1 MEPNFSSV
9 SGISLHAKHHRR
21 YDNLLVADTVGDA
34 LRAARVVM
42 VNKPSNLPGPSA
54 SLDVDGMLGRLAKW
68 LRILGFD
75 AAFPRSR
82 PSEGRLFITARRSAP
97 YAGAIVVS
105 GDDPSDQLR
114 QVLKQA
120 GIRPDPRLFL
130 SRCLICNLP
139 VRAVRREDV
148 AGKVPD
154 RILEKTALFHECP
167 ECGRIY
173 WEGSQAER
181 IKKRLQPPSKTP

>member
-1 MEPNFSSV
+1 MQ
-9 SGISLHAKHHRR
+9 
-21 YDNLLVADTVGDA
+21 
-34 LRAARVVM
+34 
-42 VNKPSNLPGPSA
+42 VNDPSAQPIPSA
-54 SLDVDGMLGRLAKW
+54 SFDVNGMLGRLAKW

-75 AAFPRSR
+75 AAFPRSQ
-82 PSEGRLFITARRSAP
+82 PSAGRLFVTARRSVT

-105 GDDPSDQLR
+105 GKDPSDQLR

-120 GIRPDPRLFL
+120 GIRLDPRLFL
-130 SRCLICNLP
+130 IRCLICNVP
-139 VRAVRREDV
+139 VREVQRDDV

-154 RILEKTALFHECP
+154 GVFQRSRSFHECP

-173 WEGSQAER
+173 WEGSHAER

>member
-1 MEPNFSSV
+1 MMVKEPPDPP
-9 SGISLHAKHHRR
+9 I
-21 YDNLLVADTVGDA
+21 
-34 LRAARVVM
+34 
-42 VNKPSNLPGPSA
+42 PSA

-82 PSEGRLFITARRSAP
+82 PSPGRFFVTARKSIT

-105 GDDPSDQLR
+105 GEDPSDQLR
-114 QVLKQA
+114 QVLEQA

-130 SRCLICNLP
+130 SRCLICNVP
-139 VRAVRREDV
+139 VREVQWEDV

-154 RILEKTALFHECP
+154 GVFQKSRSFHECP

-173 WEGSQAER
+173 WEGSHAER
-181 IKKRLQPPSKTP
+181 IKKRLEGST

>member
-1 MEPNFSSV
+1 MEHNFSSD
-9 SGISLHAKHHRR
+9 SAISLHVKHHRR
-21 YDNLLVADTVGDA
+21 YDSLLAADSVGDA

-42 VNKPSNLPGPSA
+42 DNHPPNLPGPSA

-82 PSEGRLFITARRSAP
+82 PSAGRIFVTARRSVT
-97 YAGAIVVS
+97 YAGVIVVS
-105 GDDPSDQLR
+105 GEDPSDQLR
-114 QVLKQA
+114 QVLEQA
-120 GIRPDPRLFL
+120 GIRPDPNFFL
-130 SRCLICNLP
+130 SRCLICNMP
-139 VRAVRREDV
+139 VREVRQEDV

-154 RILEKTALFHECP
+154 GVLQRSRSFHECP

-173 WEGSQAER
+173 WEGSHADR
-181 IKKRLQPPSKTP
+181 IKKRL

>member
-75 AAFPRSR
+75 AAFPRSG
-82 PSEGRLFITARRSAP
+82 PSAGRLFVTARRSVTH
-97 YAGAIVVS
+97 AGAIVVS
-105 GDDPSDQLR
+105 GEDTSDQLR
-114 QVLKQA
+114 QVLEQA
-120 GIRPDPRLFL
+120 GIRPDPRLFF
-130 SRCLICNLP
+130 SRCLICNVP
-139 VRAVRREDV
+139 VREVQRKDV
-148 AGKVPD
+148 VGKVSYGVFQ
-154 RILEKTALFHECP
+154 RSRSFHECP

-173 WEGSQAER
+173 WEGSHAEK
-181 IKKRLQPPSKTP
+181 IKKRLQNLGSV

>member
-1 MEPNFSSV
+1 
-9 SGISLHAKHHRR
+9 
-21 YDNLLVADTVGDA
+21 LLAADTVGDA
-34 LRAARVVM
+34 LRAARIVM
-42 VNKPSNLPGPSA
+42 VIQASNLPIPSA

-82 PSEGRLFITARRSAP
+82 PSEGRLFVTARRSVA

-105 GDDPSDQLR
+105 GGDPSDQLR
-114 QVLKQA
+114 QVMEQA
-120 GIRPDPRLFL
+120 GIRPDPRLLL
-130 SRCLICNLP
+130 SRCLICNVP
-139 VRAVRREDV
+139 VREVQREDI

-154 RILEKTALFHECP
+154 GVFQRSRSFHECP

-173 WEGSQAER
+173 WEGSHAER
-181 IKKRLQPPSKTP
+181 IKKKLQGSAFVKQQSED

>member
-1 MEPNFSSV
+1 MLE
-9 SGISLHAKHHRR
+9 
-21 YDNLLVADTVGDA
+21 DD
-34 LRAARVVM
+34 
-42 VNKPSNLPGPSA
+42 PSAQPIPSA
-54 SLDVDGMLGRLAKW
+54 SFDVDGMLGQLSKW
-68 LRILGFD
+68 LRTLGFD

-82 PSEGRLFITARRSAP
+82 PSEGRLFVTARRPVTYS
-97 YAGAIVVS
+97 GAIVVR

-114 QVLKQA
+114 QVLEQA

-130 SRCLICNLP
+130 SRCLICNVP
-139 VRAVRREDV
+139 VREVQREDV

-173 WEGSQAER
+173 WEGSHADR
-181 IKKRLQPPSKTP
+181 IKKRLEGST

>member
-1 MEPNFSSV
+1 MERNFSSV
-9 SGISLHAKHHRR
+9 SAISLHVKHHRR
-21 YDNLLVADTVGDA
+21 YDHSLAADTVGDA

-42 VNKPSNLPGPSA
+42 VNQPSNRPGPTA
-54 SLDVDGMLGRLAKW
+54 SFDVDGMLGRLAKW

-75 AAFPRSR
+75 TAFPRSR
-82 PSEGRLFITARRSAP
+82 PSVGRIFVTARRSVA

-105 GDDPSDQLR
+105 GEDPSDHLR

-130 SRCLICNLP
+130 SRCLICNVP
-139 VRAVRREDV
+139 VREVQSEDV

-154 RILEKTALFHECP
+154 GVFQRSRSFRECP

-173 WEGSQAER
+173 WEGSHAER
-181 IKKRLQPPSKTP
+181 IKKRLQNLGSV

>member
-1 MEPNFSSV
+1 VEHNFSSD
-9 SGISLHAKHHRR
+9 SAISLDVKHHRR
-21 YDNLLVADTVGDA
+21 YDSLLAADSVGDA

-42 VNKPSNLPGPSA
+42 VNQPSTAPDPSA

-82 PSEGRLFITARRSAP
+82 PSAGRIFVTARRSVT
-97 YAGAIVVS
+97 YAGVIVVS
-105 GDDPSDQLR
+105 GEDPSDQLR
-114 QVLKQA
+114 QVLEQA
-120 GIRPDPRLFL
+120 GIRPDPRLLL
-130 SRCLICNLP
+130 SRCLICNIP
-139 VRAVRREDV
+139 VREVRQEDV

-154 RILEKTALFHECP
+154 GVLQRSRSFHECP

-173 WEGSQAER
+173 WEGSHADR
-181 IKKRLQPPSKTP
+181 IRKRLQNLRSI

>member
-1 MEPNFSSV
+1 MVKEPPDPP
-9 SGISLHAKHHRR
+9 I
-21 YDNLLVADTVGDA
+21 
-34 LRAARVVM
+34 
-42 VNKPSNLPGPSA
+42 PSA

-75 AAFPRSR
+75 AVFPRSQ
-82 PSEGRLFITARRSAP
+82 PSEGRLFVTARRSIT

-105 GDDPSDQLR
+105 GEDPSDQLR
-114 QVLKQA
+114 QVLEQT

-130 SRCLICNLP
+130 SRCLICNVP
-139 VRAVRREDV
+139 VREVQWEDV

-154 RILEKTALFHECP
+154 GVFQKSRSFRECP

-173 WEGSQAER
+173 WEGSHAER
-181 IKKRLQPPSKTP
+181 IKKRLQDLRNV